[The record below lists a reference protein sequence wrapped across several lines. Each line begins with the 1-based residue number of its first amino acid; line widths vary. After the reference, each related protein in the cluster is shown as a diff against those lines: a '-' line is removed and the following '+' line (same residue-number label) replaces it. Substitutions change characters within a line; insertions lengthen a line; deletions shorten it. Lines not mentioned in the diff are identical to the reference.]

1 MLSEGVLLFH
11 ECAAELISCLHVIG
25 PEVACSEIMSSDW
38 LKGIGSSSWVSSEFQ
53 LLLF

>member
-11 ECAAELISCLHVIG
+11 ECAAKLISCLHVIG